1 MRFVAPVASIVA
13 ASLLVSPTAFAQ
25 ATSQPSAPAAQ
36 ASSAQA
42 SATQGVKFSMQY
54 GFCFADGQNAVYEK
68 NRAQG
73 VDECKKRCEADA
85 KCVVF
90 EIWEHTLICKLYN
103 RMPQN
108 PRPQSVFPNNKT
120 STGEQAQA
128 AIGVKVVRGF

>member
-1 MRFVAPVASIVA
+1 MRFI
-13 ASLLVSPTAFAQ
+13 
-25 ATSQPSAPAAQ
+25 APAAAILVSSIL
-36 ASSAQA
+36 ASSPGRAQSTPA
-42 SATQGVKFSMQY
+42 APAPAATPATSAQGVKFSMQY
-54 GFCFADGQNAVYEK
+54 GFSFADGQNAVYEK
-68 NRAQG
+68 SRAQG

-90 EIWEHTLICKLYN
+90 EIWEHTLVCKLYN

-120 STGEQAQA
+120 ATGEQAQA